1 MGGGDARGW
10 GGGVEEFVEGG
21 AGWGTTF
28 LKMRGKCEGK
38 EVGGLTRSILR
49 YL

>member
-10 GGGVEEFVEGG
+10 GGRVEELVEGG

-28 LKMRGKCEGK
+28 LKMRERCEEK
-38 EVGGLTRSILR
+38 EAGELTRSILR
-49 YL
+49 CL